1 MTLKWLSRC
10 MAVAAKNLTDVCPI
24 RGVLDRVGDQW
35 SFLVLDMLRQKVMRF
50 NELLRGIGDISR
62 QMLSKTLKRLEED
75 GLITRTLYPEVPPR
89 VEYALTDLGRSF
101 MEPMQALVVWADT
114 HHQQIKATRRAVQ
127 AAR

>member
-1 MTLKWLSRC
+1 MDARNLKE
-10 MAVAAKNLTDVCPI
+10 VCPI

-35 SFLVLDMLRQKVMRF
+35 SFLVLDMLGEKVMRF
-50 NELLRGIGDISR
+50 NELLRAIGDISR

-75 GLITRTLYPEVPPR
+75 GFITRTLYPEVPPR

-114 HHQQIKATRRAVQ
+114 HHPQIKAARSAVT
-127 AAR
+127 AA

>member
-1 MTLKWLSRC
+1 M
-10 MAVAAKNLTDVCPI
+10 AAKNLTDACPI

-62 QMLSKTLKRLEED
+62 QMLSRTLKRLEED

-89 VEYALTDLGRSF
+89 VEYALTDLGHSF

-114 HHQQIKATRRAVQ
+114 HHEQIKAARRSVQ

>member
-1 MTLKWLSRC
+1 MTWTWRSRYTG
-10 MAVAAKNLTDVCPI
+10 MAAKNLKDVCPI

-35 SFLVLDMLRQKVMRF
+35 SFLVLDMLGQKVMRF

-62 QMLSKTLKRLEED
+62 QMLSRTLKRLEED

-114 HHQQIKATRRAVQ
+114 NHEQIKAARRRVKATG
-127 AAR
+127 